1 MTTPEN
7 PSRSAQYGLVA
18 FGWNERVAQ
27 LMPMFPDRI
36 PGRVVR
42 VDRIRY
48 RVATAQGITDAYAG
62 PHDRGSESGAP
73 VTGDWVGLTVGT
85 DQRAYVAA
93 ILPRSSAIKRLDPST
108 AGSRPQEQV
117 LVANLD
123 VVFVVHALDRPTQ
136 LSRLERTLVM
146 AWESGATP
154 VLVLTK
160 TDLSTAG
167 KVADTERE
175 VREIAPGVEV
185 IAISNVTGSG
195 IDQLF
200 GLIEPGVTGAFVG
213 ESGSGKSTLINNLL
227 NEQRQHTGPT
237 RSSDGKGR
245 HTTSS
250 RELAVIPGAGVL
262 IDSPGLRAI
271 GFWGGRDGL
280 TRAFPDIANLAAH
293 CQFADCRHEEEPG
306 CAVVAAVGRNE
317 LDLRRL
323 DNHRKMESEVAQL
336 ERLLKKLKN
345 RTDPKR
351 SDHQRGRTKR
361 HLDE

>member
-7 PSRSAQYGLVA
+7 PSRSALYGLVA

-154 VLVLTK
+154 VLVL
-160 TDLSTAG
+160 
-167 KVADTERE
+167 
-175 VREIAPGVEV
+175 
-185 IAISNVTGSG
+185 
-195 IDQLF
+195 DQ
-200 GLIEPGVTGAFVG
+200 
-213 ESGSGKSTLINNLL
+213 SGSVDRRRGSRHRKGSQTDRPGGRGDRRQ
-227 NEQRQHTGPT
+227 QRHRFGH
-237 RSSDGKGR
+237 RSALRTD
-245 HTTSS
+245 
-250 RELAVIPGAGVL
+250 E
-262 IDSPGLRAI
+262 SPGLPERSS
-271 GFWGGRDGL
+271 
-280 TRAFPDIANLAAH
+280 ANPAA
-293 CQFADCRHEEEPG
+293 ASRP
-306 CAVVAAVGRNE
+306 
-317 LDLRRL
+317 
-323 DNHRKMESEVAQL
+323 
-336 ERLLKKLKN
+336 
-345 RTDPKR
+345 
-351 SDHQRGRTKR
+351 
-361 HLDE
+361 

>member
-1 MTTPEN
+1 
-7 PSRSAQYGLVA
+7 
-18 FGWNERVAQ
+18 
-27 LMPMFPDRI
+27 
-36 PGRVVR
+36 
-42 VDRIRY
+42 
-48 RVATAQGITDAYAG
+48 
-62 PHDRGSESGAP
+62 

-93 ILPRSSAIKRLDPST
+93 ILARSSAIKRLDPSA
-108 AGSRPQEQV
+108 AGARPQEQV

-160 TDLSTAG
+160 ADLSNAAA
-167 KVADTERE
+167 VADVERE
-175 VREIAPGVEV
+175 VRQIAPGVEV
-185 IAISNVTGSG
+185 IAVSNVTGSG
-195 IDQLF
+195 LDQLL
-200 GLIEPGVTGAFVG
+200 GLMKPGVTGAFVG

-227 NEQRQHTGPT
+227 NEQRHETGPT

-271 GFWGGRDGL
+271 GFWGGREGL

-293 CQFADCRHEEEPG
+293 CQFADCRHEQEPG
-306 CAVVAAVGRNE
+306 CAVRVAVERDD

-323 DNHRKMESEVAQL
+323 ENHRKMESEVVQL
-336 ERLLKKLKN
+336 ERLLNRRKN
-345 RTDPKR
+345 RADQNPFDTEG
-351 SDHQRGRTKR
+351 GR
-361 HLDE
+361 